1 MLLLALPLILTLT
14 YPQCNSLDL
23 FNQSGLLTDEV
34 ELGLGIGLGIALE
47 IALGL
52 GLGIGIGLGPW

>member
-34 ELGLGIGLGIALE
+34 ELGLGIALE

-52 GLGIGIGLGPW
+52 GLGLG

>member
-1 MLLLALPLILTLT
+1 M
-14 YPQCNSLDL
+14 DL

-34 ELGLGIGLGIALE
+34 ELGLGVGLGIGLWIALW

-52 GLGIGIGLGPW
+52 HILRVRALSDMGLGYGVRVWG